1 MTKNDEQAA
10 YEEGMK
16 DLPPMARAAIDQLR
30 EITNAQT
37 DFIAHLLLALEQS
50 GALTDAQ
57 IRSMISRWYRSY
69 DPAPGFGEH
78 AELAGEIESALDDLR
93 ALE

>member
-1 MTKNDEQAA
+1 MKNDEEQAA

-37 DFIAHLLLALEQS
+37 DFIAHLLIALEQS
-50 GALTDAQ
+50 GALTDTQ
-57 IRSMISRWYRSY
+57 IRSMISRWHRSY
-69 DPAPGFGEH
+69 DPAPGFDEH
-78 AELAGEIESALDDLR
+78 AELADAIESALDDLR

>member
-1 MTKNDEQAA
+1 MANRDEKSV
-10 YEEGMK
+10 YEEGMR

-37 DFIAHLLLALEQS
+37 DFIAHLLIALERS
-50 GALTDAQ
+50 SALSDAQ
-57 IRSMISRWYRSY
+57 IRSMLSRWHRSY
-69 DPAPGFGEH
+69 DPAPQFDEH
-78 AELAGEIESALDDLR
+78 GQLADSIESVRDGLR

>member
-1 MTKNDEQAA
+1 MANSDEKTV
-10 YEEGMK
+10 YEEGMR

-37 DFIAHLLLALEQS
+37 DFIAHLLIALERS
-50 GALTDAQ
+50 SALSDAQ
-57 IRSMISRWYRSY
+57 IRSMLSRWYRSY
-69 DPAPGFGEH
+69 DPVPGFDEH
-78 AELAGEIESALDDLR
+78 AQLAASIESTLDDLR

>member
-1 MTKNDEQAA
+1 MTNRDEKAV

-16 DLPPMARAAIDQLR
+16 DLPPMARAAINQLR

-37 DFIAHLLLALEQS
+37 DFIAHLLIALERS
-50 GALTDAQ
+50 SALSDAQ
-57 IRSMISRWYRSY
+57 IRSMLSLWYRSY
-69 DPAPGFGEH
+69 DPAPGFDEH
-78 AELAGEIESALDDLR
+78 AQLAESIESVLDDLR